1 MYFVCPSCQAA
12 LRVPPGKL
20 PERRVRY
27 TCKRC
32 GTASVVQDH
41 LADRPPGQ
49 PPAPPDADPDL
60 DGTVYHHVNDLARF
74 GDARFTYEFV
84 CGVKTLDGPVRKLT
98 VRADR
103 FTVGRGDAD
112 VRVDD
117 PLVSRVHVEIER
129 VLDRVLLKDLEST
142 NGTFVN
148 DRRVSAE
155 FLTEGD
161 VVRVGNTRLKV
172 RLVAR

>member
-41 LADRPPGQ
+41 LADRPPDQ
-49 PPAPPDADPDL
+49 PPPAPAL

-74 GDARFTYEFV
+74 GDARFTYAFV

-98 VRADR
+98 LESDR
-103 FTVGRGDAD
+103 FTVGRGEAD
-112 VRVDD
+112 IQVDD
-117 PLVSRVHVEIER
+117 PLVSRIHMEIER
-129 VLDRVLLKDLEST
+129 VLDRILLKDLEST

-148 DRRVSAE
+148 ERRVSAE
-155 FLTEGD
+155 FLAEGD
-161 VVRVGNTRLKV
+161 VVRAGNTRLKV
-172 RLVAR
+172 KLVAR